1 MPISESQK
9 KATYKYREKY
19 DELRFQ
25 VPKGEKETVREH
37 AEKHGESV
45 NRFLQRAVRETMA
58 RDNDSLEN
66 YKSNIENEVKKM

>member
-1 MPISESQK
+1 MLISESQK

-25 VPKGEKETVREH
+25 VPKGEKETIREH

-45 NRFLQRAVRETMA
+45 NRFFSE
-58 RDNDSLEN
+58 SIKGN
-66 YKSNIENEVKKM
+66 YGKG